1 MTGAARHHPRR
12 QAFRRCNAYGASWLR
27 PPCCGEQKLRRRIVE
42 ADLGPVRYLVALI
55 GASDEPVLRYFILA
69 EALLVR
75 GGARCR
81 HLRGAAS
88 EPLGPYRVTVTA

>member
-75 GGARCR
+75 GGPDAVTLGVR
-81 HLRGAAS
+81 LRNHSDPIG
-88 EPLGPYRVTVTA
+88 LR